1 MINFLYSKFR
11 KKEVLDYRKRYMNVG
26 LQGSCLIFSKDFID
40 NENKA
45 FDPEPFLYEE
55 EVFLFLRCK
64 KRNYK
69 MLYDPSIGIILCKDM
84 NKVFVDFV
92 IKDYTKPMG
101 VATYETSKDMLEEL
115 KKVLP
120 VLMI

>member
-1 MINFLYSKFR
+1 
-11 KKEVLDYRKRYMNVG
+11 
-26 LQGSCLIFSKDFID
+26 
-40 NENKA
+40 
-45 FDPEPFLYEE
+45 
-55 EVFLFLRCK
+55 
-64 KRNYK
+64 
-69 MLYDPSIGIILCKDM
+69 M